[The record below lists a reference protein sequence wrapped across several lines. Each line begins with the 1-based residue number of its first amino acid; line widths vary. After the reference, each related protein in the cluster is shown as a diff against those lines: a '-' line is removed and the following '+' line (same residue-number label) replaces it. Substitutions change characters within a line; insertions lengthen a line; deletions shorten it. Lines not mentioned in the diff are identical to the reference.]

1 MRSKLFFFL
10 VNTYLIFFLPSNL
23 LAQSEPDS
31 LSAGYIDS
39 NLVKDS
45 IIDFSNSDFIDGI
58 ITYSKK
64 FLGTPYKYAGTSPIG
79 FDCSG
84 FIYYVFGNF
93 GLRIT
98 RTSYGM
104 AEFGETVMLSKVRP
118 GDLLFF
124 KGRDLN
130 SKNVAHVALVVENN
144 SDGIKMIHSS
154 SSRGVVIDNL
164 SKSKYFIPRFL
175 KAKRLDYG
183 VED

>member
-1 MRSKLFFFL
+1 MRLKLFFFL
-10 VNTYLIFFLPSNL
+10 VNIYLMFLFSSNL
-23 LAQSEPDS
+23 LSQNKSDS
-31 LSAGYIDS
+31 LSEVY
-39 NLVKDS
+39 KDS
-45 IIDFSNSDFIDGI
+45 TLEFSNSEFINDI
-58 ITYSKK
+58 ISYSKK

-98 RTSYGM
+98 RTSYSM
-104 AEFGETVMLSKVRP
+104 AEFGETVRLSKVRP

-124 KGRDLN
+124 KGRNLN
-130 SKNVAHVALVVENN
+130 SSNVAHVALVVESTDN
-144 SDGIKMIHSS
+144 GILMIHSS
-154 SSRGVVIDNL
+154 SSRGVVIDNF

-183 VED
+183 VEN